1 MEAVEGGE
9 VLEAGELVAEV
20 VDEAVGTV
28 SKELGA
34 VGADLV
40 VAVQS
45 NRSYGL
51 VQRQLQERDILGF
64 SELAVDRDTVTRAFF
79 GTLVQ
84 NVVLVALFSGAAGVK
99 AVRSRRQRLSEFVA
113 VFVAE
118 LLFECDQ
125 IFSLT

>member
-1 MEAVEGGE
+1 M
-9 VLEAGELVAEV
+9 
-20 VDEAVGTV
+20 
-28 SKELGA
+28 SKQLGA

-45 NRSYGL
+45 NGGYGL

-64 SELAVDRDTVTRAFF
+64 SELAVDRDTVTRTFF
-79 GTLVQ
+79 GALVQ
-84 NVVLVALFSGAAGVK
+84 DVVLVALFGGAAGVK
-99 AVRSRRQRLSEFVA
+99 AVRSRRKRLSELVA

>member
-28 SKELGA
+28 SKQLGA

-64 SELAVDRDTVTRAFF
+64 SELAVDRDTVTRTFF

-84 NVVLVALFSGAAGVK
+84 DVVLVAPFSGAAGVK
-99 AVRSRRQRLSEFVA
+99 AARSRLQRLSEFVA

-118 LLFECDQ
+118 PLFERDQ

>member
-1 MEAVEGGE
+1 M
-9 VLEAGELVAEV
+9 AEV
-20 VDEAVGTV
+20 VDEAVRTV

-51 VQRQLQERDILGF
+51 VQRQLQERNILGF
-64 SELAVDRDTVTRAFF
+64 SELAVDRDTITRAFF

-84 NVVLVALFSGAAGVK
+84 DVVLVVIFSGAAGVK
-99 AVRSRRQRLSEFVA
+99 AARSRLQRLSEFVA

-118 LLFECDQ
+118 PLFERDQ